1 MRCTKCGNEIA
12 DNAKFCGKCGNKVLA
27 ETQEFSSKEHV
38 ASENQNSEKQGMK
51 PKKIIAIVAI
61 LIIAGISALLSG
73 IFKTK
78 NMEKNEAIISCGIEG
93 SNAKVYE
100 YNGKLKEL
108 NMSAKYNKV
117 RYIGEERFVVG
128 ENENRLI
135 DINDKLIKS
144 LNYQFVYPF
153 SEGLAKVEADGR
165 FGYIDKE
172 GKEVVSPKY
181 EDAEDFREGL
191 AAVKAD
197 GRYGYIDKEGKEVVS
212 PKYEDVW
219 DFREGLARVE
229 ADGKYG
235 YIDKEGKEV
244 VSPKYESAGDF
255 SEGLAE
261 VKADGKW
268 GCIDKEG
275 KEVISPKYE
284 KSQYFGKNIELLTV
298 TSSNGIVC
306 WQGYEEAFSYGL
318 IAVIK
323 DGKAGVINQEGEVII
338 PTIYDYIYIT
348 RR

>member
-181 EDAEDFREGL
+181 EDAGDFSGGL
-191 AAVKAD
+191 ARVEAD
-197 GRYGYIDKEGKEVVS
+197 GKWGYIDKEGKEVV
-212 PKYEDVW
+212 
-219 DFREGLARVE
+219 
-229 ADGKYG
+229 
-235 YIDKEGKEV
+235 
-244 VSPKYESAGDF
+244 
-255 SEGLAE
+255 
-261 VKADGKW
+261 
-268 GCIDKEG
+268 
-275 KEVISPKYE
+275 SPKYE

>member
-27 ETQEFSSKEHV
+27 ETQEFSSKEQV

-51 PKKIIAIVAI
+51 PKKIIGIVAI

-108 NMSAKYNKV
+108 NMSAKYNSV
-117 RYIGEERFVVG
+117 RYIREERFVVE

-144 LNYQFVYPF
+144 LNYQYVAY
-153 SEGLAKVEADGR
+153 
-165 FGYIDKE
+165 
-172 GKEVVSPKY
+172 
-181 EDAEDFREGL
+181 
-191 AAVKAD
+191 
-197 GRYGYIDKEGKEVVS
+197 
-212 PKYEDVW
+212 
-219 DFREGLARVE
+219 FREGLARVE

-244 VSPKYESAGDF
+244 VSPKYKDAGGF
-255 SEGLAE
+255 SEGLARVE
-261 VKADGKW
+261 ADEKYGYIDKEGKEVVSPKYEYADFFSEGLAVVKADGKW
-268 GCIDKEG
+268 GYIDKEG
-275 KEVISPKYE
+275 KEVVSPKYE
-284 KSQYFGKNIELLTV
+284 DAWGFREGMAMV
-298 TSSNGIVC
+298 
-306 WQGYEEAFSYGL
+306 EA
-318 IAVIK
+318 
-323 DGKAGVINQEGEVII
+323 DGKRGYIDKEGKEVVS
-338 PTIYDYIYIT
+338 PK
-348 RR
+348 